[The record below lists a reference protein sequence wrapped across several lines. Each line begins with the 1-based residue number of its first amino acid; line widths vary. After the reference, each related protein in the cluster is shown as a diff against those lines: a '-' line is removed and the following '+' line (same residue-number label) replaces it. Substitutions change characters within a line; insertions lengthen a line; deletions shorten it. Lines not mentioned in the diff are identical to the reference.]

1 MTETQKKKK
10 TTNRQIFRSYYSPFL
25 AQMLPR
31 GYKIHHSSSLS
42 VADSSSSSLASFS
55 SPEPSSSALASSPS
69 SSADPPSRAQI
80 EYSPSHFEELNQNGQ
95 RSLQMGSQCH

>member
-1 MTETQKKKK
+1 MTDKQTKPTRKLQ
-10 TTNRQIFRSYYSPFL
+10 NIYYSPFL